1 MARTVEFYTPEQVA
15 IQYELA
21 GVGSRGIA
29 AVADGLLQLLL
40 YLAILLIPYVLYQL
54 DALPP
59 WVNFSPET
67 LIPLLV
73 MGHIFIVAGYHI
85 FFETL
90 WNGETPGKRWMG
102 LRVIKDGGYPV
113 DFRAVVIRNLV
124 RIADI
129 LPAFYGLGLVVSLIH
144 TRYQRLGD
152 MAGGTLV
159 VTHAREEKL
168 HQLTLGNAQVCR
180 LLDAS
185 VLSQLSRLSR
195 EEYRL
200 VQRFLERRSELPAGL
215 QAEFTQRLALQLIA
229 KFGYQQP
236 ALGMDYLRWLEELDL
251 AYRRRA
257 LGIISTEPS
266 PGAGTPSPGI
276 AAQVSAP
283 AAPAAPAP
291 SVASDGRK
299 W

>member
-1 MARTVEFYTPEQVA
+1 MSRTVEFYTPEQVA

-21 GVGSRGIA
+21 GVGSRGA
-29 AVADGLLQLLL
+29 AATLDGLLQLLI
-40 YLAILLIPYVLYQL
+40 YLAILLIPYVLYEL
-54 DALPP
+54 GVLPP
-59 WVNFSPET
+59 WMNINPDL
-67 LIPLLV
+67 LITLLV
-73 MGHIFIVAGYHI
+73 MGHIFLVAGYHV

-129 LPAFYGLGLVVSLIH
+129 LPTFYGLGLVVSLVH
-144 TRYQRLGD
+144 KRYQRLGD
-152 MAGGTLV
+152 LAGGTLV
-159 VTHAREEKL
+159 VTHGHEKKL
-168 HQLTLGNAQVCR
+168 HELTLGDAQVFR

-215 QAEFTQRLALQLIA
+215 QAEFTQRLAQQLIA
-229 KFGYQQP
+229 KFGYQPP
-236 ALGMDYLRWLEELDL
+236 ALGMDALRWLEELDL
-251 AYRRRA
+251 AFRRRA
-257 LGIISTEPS
+257 LGIVSEEPA
-266 PGAGTPSPGI
+266 PGAATPAPG
-276 AAQVSAP
+276 
-283 AAPAAPAP
+283 APAP
-291 SVASDGRK
+291 AQPAPSAASDGRK

>member
-1 MARTVEFYTPEQVA
+1 MSRTVEFYTPEQVA

-21 GVGSRGIA
+21 GVGSRGTA
-29 AVADGLLQLLL
+29 ALVDGLLQLLL
-40 YLAILLIPYVLYQL
+40 YLALLLIPYVLYML
-54 DALPP
+54 DILPP
-59 WVNFSPET
+59 WISLGPET
-67 LIPLLV
+67 LITLLV
-73 MGHIFIVAGYHI
+73 MGHFFIVAGYHV

-113 DFRAVVIRNLV
+113 DFRSVVIRNLV

-129 LPAFYGLGLVVSLIH
+129 LPGLYGLGLIVSLMH
-144 TRYQRLGD
+144 KKYQRLGD
-152 MAGGTLV
+152 LAGGTLV
-159 VTHAREEKL
+159 VTHGHEQKL
-168 HQLTLGNAQVCR
+168 HEMTMGNAQVFR

-215 QAEFTQRLALQLIA
+215 QAEFTQRLALQLIV

-236 ALGMDYLRWLEELDL
+236 ELGMDYLRWLEELDL

-257 LGIISTEPS
+257 LGIISAEPA
-266 PGAGTPSPGI
+266 PGAGTP
-276 AAQVSAP
+276 AP
-283 AAPAAPAP
+283 AAAAPAQPAP

>member
-1 MARTVEFYTPEQVA
+1 MSRTVEFYTPEQVA

-21 GVGSRGIA
+21 GVGSRGTA
-29 AVADGLLQLLL
+29 ALVDGLLQLLL
-40 YLAILLIPYVLYQL
+40 YLALLLIPYVLYML
-54 DALPP
+54 DILPP
-59 WVNFSPET
+59 WISLGPET
-67 LIPLLV
+67 LITLLV
-73 MGHIFIVAGYHI
+73 MGHFFIVAGYHV

-113 DFRAVVIRNLV
+113 DFRSVVIRNLV

-129 LPAFYGLGLVVSLIH
+129 LPGLYGLGLIVSLMH
-144 TRYQRLGD
+144 KKYQRLGD
-152 MAGGTLV
+152 LAGGTLV
-159 VTHAREEKL
+159 VTHGHEKKL
-168 HQLTLGNAQVCR
+168 HEMTMGNAQVFR

-236 ALGMDYLRWLEELDL
+236 ELGMDYLRWLEELDL

-257 LGIISTEPS
+257 LGIISAEPA
-266 PGAGTPSPGI
+266 PGAGTP
-276 AAQVSAP
+276 AP
-283 AAPAAPAP
+283 AAAAPAQPAP